1 MNVVAISKGMVMKA
15 IDSDGKSTI
24 RSLARI
30 AAVVVASFCMMSVF
44 AQDESDVSSM
54 AGHKANEEGT
64 KLYKAKDYEA
74 AVPYLQ
80 LAAEWGF
87 KDAQVRLG
95 QIYFKGLGSV
105 ERNPLRGLA
114 WLGTA
119 ASKPS
124 SASYSGIY
132 ERALAQVPEENHA
145 AVERAVASFTQRYG
159 SGEAAVTCRMK
170 APLGSNLA
178 QLSCDYDSKY
188 AYTKPMQ
195 SAWDEHASSA
205 FAL

>member
-1 MNVVAISKGMVMKA
+1 MKAKSCEVRSPVSTIVSVVVA
-15 IDSDGKSTI
+15 
-24 RSLARI
+24 
-30 AAVVVASFCMMSVF
+30 VVASFCMMSIA
-44 AQDESDVSSM
+44 AQEEGLSGM
-54 AGHKANEEGT
+54 PGHEANEEGT
-64 KLYKAKDYEA
+64 RLYKAKQYET

-80 LAAEWGF
+80 LASEWGF

-95 QIYFKGLGSV
+95 QIYFKGLGPV
-105 ERNPLRGLA
+105 EKNPLRGLA

-124 SASYSGIY
+124 SSSYEGIY
-132 ERALAQVPEENHA
+132 ERALAQVPEDKQP
-145 AVERAVASFTQRYG
+145 AVERAVATFTQRYG

-178 QLSCDYDSKY
+178 QLQCDYDAKY
-188 AYTKPMQ
+188 SYNRPTQ
-195 SAWDEHASSA
+195 SAWSEHESSA

>member
-1 MNVVAISKGMVMKA
+1 MKA
-15 IDSDGKSTI
+15 IDSDGKSAMK
-24 RSLARI
+24 SLARV
-30 AAVVVASFCMMSVF
+30 AAVIVASLCLTSVF
-44 AQDESDVSSM
+44 AQDESDMSSM

-105 ERNPLRGLA
+105 EKNPLRGLA

-124 SASYSGIY
+124 SASYVGIY
-132 ERALAQVPEENHA
+132 ERALAQVPEENQA

-178 QLSCDYDSKY
+178 QLACDYDSKY
-188 AYTKPMQ
+188 AYSKPIQ

>member
-1 MNVVAISKGMVMKA
+1 MNTVATSKGMVMKA
-15 IDSDGKSTI
+15 IDSDGKSAI
-24 RSLARI
+24 KSLVRV
-30 AAVVVASFCMMSVF
+30 AAVIVASLCLTSVF
-44 AQDESDVSSM
+44 AQDESDFSAM

-64 KLYKAKDYEA
+64 KLYKAKNYEA

-87 KDAQVRLG
+87 KDAQARLG

-105 ERNPLRGLA
+105 EKNPLRGLA

-124 SASYSGIY
+124 NTSYTGIY
-132 ERALAQVPEENHA
+132 ERALAQVPEENQA
-145 AVERAVASFTQRYG
+145 AVERVVASFTQRYG

-178 QLSCDYDSKY
+178 QLACDYDSKY
-188 AYTKPMQ
+188 AYSKPSQ
-195 SAWDEHASSA
+195 SAWEEYASSA
-205 FAL
+205 FTL

>member
-1 MNVVAISKGMVMKA
+1 MKA
-15 IDSDGKSTI
+15 IDSDGKSTGW
-24 RSLARI
+24 SLARI
-30 AAVVVASFCMMSVF
+30 AAVIVASFCLMSAS
-44 AQDESDVSSM
+44 AQEGSDVSSM

-95 QIYFKGLGSV
+95 QIYFRGLGSV
-105 ERNPLRGLA
+105 EKNPLRGLA

-124 SASYSGIY
+124 SASYTGIF
-132 ERALAQVPEENHA
+132 ERALAQVPEENRA
-145 AVERAVASFTQRYG
+145 AVDRAVASFTQRYG

-178 QLSCDYDSKY
+178 QLSCDYDAKY
-188 AYTKPMQ
+188 AYSKPTQ

-205 FAL
+205 FTL

>member
-1 MNVVAISKGMVMKA
+1 
-15 IDSDGKSTI
+15 
-24 RSLARI
+24 
-30 AAVVVASFCMMSVF
+30 MSVN
-44 AQDESDVSSM
+44 AQDEADVSSM

-105 ERNPLRGLA
+105 EKNPLRGLA

-124 SASYSGIY
+124 SASYTGIF

-188 AYTKPMQ
+188 AYSKPTQ
-195 SAWDEHASSA
+195 SAWAEHESSA
-205 FAL
+205 FTL

>member
-1 MNVVAISKGMVMKA
+1 MKA
-15 IDSDGKSTI
+15 IVSDGKST
-24 RSLARI
+24 RKSLASI
-30 AAVVVASFCMMSVF
+30 AAVIVASFCMMSVF
-44 AQDESDVSSM
+44 AQDEADISSM

-95 QIYFKGLGSV
+95 QIYFKGLGAV

-124 SASYSGIY
+124 SASYTGIY
-132 ERALAQVPEENHA
+132 ERALAQVPDEKHA
-145 AVERAVASFTQRYG
+145 AVERAVTSFTQRYG

-188 AYTKPMQ
+188 AYSRPTQ

>member
-1 MNVVAISKGMVMKA
+1 MNTVGTCKGMVMKA
-15 IDSDGKSTI
+15 IDNDGKSAI
-24 RSLARI
+24 RSLVRVAGVI
-30 AAVVVASFCMMSVF
+30 VASLCLMSVF
-44 AQDESDVSSM
+44 AQDDTDVSSM

-64 KLYKAKDYEA
+64 KHYKAKEYEA

-105 ERNPLRGLA
+105 EKNPLRGLA

-124 SASYSGIY
+124 SASYTGIY

-188 AYTKPMQ
+188 AYAKPMQ
-195 SAWDEHASSA
+195 SAWDEHSSSA

>member
-1 MNVVAISKGMVMKA
+1 MKA
-15 IDSDGKSTI
+15 IDSDSKSTI
-24 RSLARI
+24 RSLARV
-30 AAVVVASFCMMSVF
+30 AAVIVASFCLVPVF
-44 AQDESDVSSM
+44 AQDDADVSAM

-64 KLYKAKDYEA
+64 KLYKAKEYEA

-105 ERNPLRGLA
+105 EKNPLRGLA

-124 SASYSGIY
+124 SANYAGIY

-145 AVERAVASFTQRYG
+145 AVERAVESFTQRYG

-178 QLSCDYDSKY
+178 QLSCDYDSKF
-188 AYTKPMQ
+188 AYSKPTQ
-195 SAWDEHASSA
+195 SAWDEHSSSA